1 MTDETST
8 TDDPDDK
15 TYPIVG
21 RHSRYRVL
29 GPEFADVKIKNW
41 EDVAELLTLTINQVR
56 KGILDPKTATSIGYL
71 ATVILRAAS
80 QGDWQVRRV
89 DAASGEDESVIDL
102 SKLDDKDLIQYNA
115 MRMKLTKN
123 KSDKEDAP
131 ETIPEIASA

>member
-1 MTDETST
+1 
-8 TDDPDDK
+8 
-15 TYPIVG
+15 
-21 RHSRYRVL
+21 
-29 GPEFADVKIKNW
+29 
-41 EDVAELLTLTINQVR
+41 
-56 KGILDPKTATSIGYL
+56 
-71 ATVILRAAS
+71 
-80 QGDWQVRRV
+80 V